1 MSINAI
7 ENNKEIKAEL
17 GEITGYD
24 FMPNGSVNISNGK
37 GKADLCIK
45 VKGSL
50 NKKTVCTELKK
61 SNNSDWKLID
71 LSYIFC

>member
-24 FMPNGSVNISNGK
+24 CMPNGSVNISNGK
-37 GKADLCIK
+37 GKADLYIK

-71 LSYIFC
+71 LS